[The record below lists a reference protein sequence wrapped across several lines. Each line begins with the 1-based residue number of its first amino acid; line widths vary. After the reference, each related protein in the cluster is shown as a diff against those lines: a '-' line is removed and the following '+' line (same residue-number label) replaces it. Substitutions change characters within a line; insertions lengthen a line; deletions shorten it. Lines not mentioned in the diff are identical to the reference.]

1 MKDILK
7 KWWFWTIIVLAIIIV
22 VLILIVVLN
31 AIKANS
37 EIERLES
44 SKINLQEENNKI
56 QKLYKELTEKIS
68 ELQKEEEQEE
78 INNKIEELKQEQEQL
93 EKSIADKNDEK
104 QNLEKELDKLNGD
117 IIVVKGE
124 TRSYPA
130 GKLVAGKD
138 FDTGRYKI
146 FGGNANFIVYSRY
159 GELRVN
165 TILGEYGVE
174 EYVYTFENG
183 DEVDAHSAFQMQPI
197 E

>member
-7 KWWFWTIIVLAIIIV
+7 KWWFWTIIVLIAIV
-22 VLILIVVLN
+22 VILIMFILLN
-31 AIKANS
+31 AIKVK
-37 EIERLES
+37 ELEG
-44 SKINLQEENNKI
+44 SKNLIREENNKI
-56 QKLYKELTEKIS
+56 QKQFKELTDRIS
-68 ELQKEEEQEE
+68 ELQKEEEQEK

-93 EKSIADKNDEK
+93 EKNISDKNAEK

-117 IIVVKGE
+117 IIVAKGE

-130 GKLVAGKD
+130 GQLVAGKD

-159 GELRVN
+159 GELQVN

>member
-7 KWWFWTIIVLAIIIV
+7 KWWFWTIIVLIAIV
-22 VLILIVVLN
+22 VILIMFILLN
-31 AIKANS
+31 AIKVK
-37 EIERLES
+37 ELEG
-44 SKINLQEENNKI
+44 SKNLIREENNKI
-56 QKLYKELTEKIS
+56 QKQFKELTDRIS
-68 ELQKEEEQEE
+68 ELQKEEEQEK
-78 INNKIEELKQEQEQL
+78 INNKIEQLKQEQEQL
-93 EKSIADKNDEK
+93 EKNISDKNAEK

-117 IIVVKGE
+117 IIVAKGE

-130 GKLVAGKD
+130 GQLVAGKD
-138 FDTGRYKI
+138 FDVGRYKI

>member
-1 MKDILK
+1 MKDIFK
-7 KWWFWTIIVLAIIIV
+7 KWWFWTIIVLIVIV
-22 VLILIVVLN
+22 VILIMFILLN
-31 AIKANS
+31 AIKVK
-37 EIERLES
+37 ELEG
-44 SKINLQEENNKI
+44 SKNLIQEENNKI
-56 QKLYKELTEKIS
+56 QKQFKELTDRIS

-78 INNKIEELKQEQEQL
+78 INNKIEQLKKEQEQL
-93 EKSIADKNDEK
+93 EKSIADKNNEK

-117 IIVVKGE
+117 ILVAKGE

>member
-7 KWWFWTIIVLAIIIV
+7 RWWSWTIIVLIVIV
-22 VLILIVVLN
+22 VILIMFILLN
-31 AIKANS
+31 AIKVK
-37 EIERLES
+37 ELEG
-44 SKINLQEENNKI
+44 SKNLIREENNKI
-56 QKLYKELTEKIS
+56 QKQFKELTDRIS
-68 ELQKEEEQEE
+68 ELQKEEEQEK

-93 EKSIADKNDEK
+93 EKSIADKNEEK

-117 IIVVKGE
+117 IIVAKGE